1 MARRRINGTPK
12 IADGSER
19 IRAARA
25 GPRKGFATRPRA
37 LPRAG
42 ASPSL
47 SGVPGVANDWQRVIL
62 PLARCSYCHS
72 GGAPYLL
79 PTFGRSHLPKPPPVP
94 DVLQGTLDL
103 LILKT
108 LSLAPMH
115 GWGLSHRIQ
124 QLSRD
129 ALQVGQGSI
138 YPALV
143 RLEQRGWIDT
153 EWRVTENNRRAKY
166 YRLTAAGR
174 RALGEELASWRHFV
188 GAVELVLGT
197 T

>member
-1 MARRRINGTPK
+1 MANT
-12 IADGSER
+12 A
-19 IRAARA
+19 
-25 GPRKGFATRPRA
+25 
-37 LPRAG
+37 
-42 ASPSL
+42 
-47 SGVPGVANDWQRVIL
+47 
-62 PLARCSYCHS
+62 
-72 GGAPYLL
+72 
-79 PTFGRSHLPKPPPVP
+79 PVP
-94 DVLQGTLDL
+94 TEVLQGTLDL

-108 LSLAPMH
+108 LSLAPLH
-115 GWGLSHRIQ
+115 GWGLSQRIQ

-166 YRLTAAGR
+166 YQLTTAGR
-174 RALGEELASWRHFV
+174 RALGQELASWRYFV
-188 GAVELVLGT
+188 AAVEMVVGT